1 MLRSALAV
9 VAAFVQLSRQDA
21 QTCYVVGGPH
31 RGTEPAL
38 MVLCLQCASE
48 SLSSR
53 WQVTGLP
60 RIQDSYF
67 TDCSAQTVGK
77 LQTESCTGGCFT
89 YMFEDPDIPTKRP
102 TQVVSNRTSSTG
114 GASYCEY
121 DATHQM
127 ANSKGDQ
134 VSVRSLTEFCSTTNC
149 NSRQS
154 TSNSVFS
161 DCNQQTVD
169 NLLGGEVLNCFEC
182 SPREGSNCHDKERKC
197 SSKKYCSKQTVQLGG
212 GWQVVKSCSNIN
224 ILGVDNGCATY
235 DVVTNPGGVAVR
247 SKYTQCYCR
256 NKQFCNSVPTL
267 SAALTLAT
275 VSTSLL
281 FVWR

>member
-9 VAAFVQLSRQDA
+9 VAAFVQLSRQDS
-21 QTCYVVGGPH
+21 QSCYV
-31 RGTEPAL
+31 
-38 MVLCLQCASE
+38 CASE

-89 YMFEDPDIPTKRP
+89 YMFEDPDIPT
-102 TQVVSNRTSSTG
+102 TQGSASVMLVVRGCHTAITTVVSNRTSSTG

-127 ANSKGDQ
+127 ANSKGDL